1 MNYPVIVHDP
11 PTDTFREHVIR
22 ERAYEVY
29 LQRGRSDG
37 QALDDWLEAERDV
50 LVGTRKAM
58 GASRFQNW
66 FEGGNLA

>member
-1 MNYPVIVHDP
+1 MNYPVIVHDL

-50 LVGTRKAM
+50 LGWDEERDHAR
-58 GASRFQNW
+58 RFL
-66 FEGGNLA
+66 LAIRGRD